1 VTEGDILKDSLATRC
16 VVDLGV
22 KGLTTTTTSSPTS
35 TTSTLVLETEPAR
48 VALPSALL
56 SDAIDRPATSNIYPK
71 CCARK
76 AQCCTLRRCL
86 PARLYTS
93 LDTV

>member
-22 KGLTTTTTSSPTS
+22 KGLTTTTSSPTS

-48 VALPSALL
+48 VALLSALL